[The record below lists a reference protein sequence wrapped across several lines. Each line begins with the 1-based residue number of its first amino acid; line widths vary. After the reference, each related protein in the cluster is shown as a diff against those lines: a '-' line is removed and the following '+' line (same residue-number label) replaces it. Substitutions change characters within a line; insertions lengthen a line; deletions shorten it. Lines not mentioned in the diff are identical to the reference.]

1 MDDEKAQTLAKSRAR
16 LADGYLRT
24 TPHGHA
30 LGAEVVELG
39 HGLAV
44 FRLPFRHE
52 FTGDVDAGLWHTSVG
67 LSLIDNTCGLS
78 VLNALPGIEPIATLD
93 LRTDYLRPAVI
104 PQPLIARA
112 ECYHVT
118 RHIAFV
124 RGEVYQETRDRL
136 AAHFS
141 AAFMRTSKKINVP
154 DDNRPGERV

>member
-1 MDDEKAQTLAKSRAR
+1 MDDEKAKAMEASRAR
-16 LADGYLRT
+16 LADGYIRS
-24 TPHGHA
+24 TPHGNA
-30 LGAEVVELG
+30 LRAEVVELG

-44 FRLPFRHE
+44 FRLPFRQE
-52 FTGDVDAGLWHTSVG
+52 FTGDIDAGLWHTSVG

-104 PQPLIARA
+104 SKPLIARA

-124 RGEVYQETRDRL
+124 RGEVYQETRNRL
-136 AAHFS
+136 TAHFA
-141 AAFMRTSKKINVP
+141 AAFMRTSKKINSEAGA
-154 DDNRPGERV
+154 RPGKSA

>member
-1 MDDEKAQTLAKSRAR
+1 MNDEKVQIRAR
-16 LADGYLRT
+16 IADGYMRS

-30 LGAEVVELG
+30 LGPEVVELG

-44 FRLPFRHE
+44 FRLPFREE

-78 VLNALPGIEPIATLD
+78 VLFALPKIEAIATLD
-93 LRTDYLRPAVI
+93 LRMDYLRPAVTS
-104 PQPLIARA
+104 QPLIARA

-124 RGEVYQETRDRL
+124 RGEIYQENRDRL
-136 AAHFS
+136 VAHCA
-141 AAFMRTSKKINVP
+141 AAFMRTSKKPQANTIN
-154 DDNRPGERV
+154 GASK